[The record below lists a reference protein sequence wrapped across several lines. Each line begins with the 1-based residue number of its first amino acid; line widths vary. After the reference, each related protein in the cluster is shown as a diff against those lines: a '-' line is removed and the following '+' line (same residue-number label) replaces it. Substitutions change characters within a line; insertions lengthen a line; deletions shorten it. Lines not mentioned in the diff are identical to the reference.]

1 MTTAMFHVKHHASA
15 SKRGSSRGLDAAR
28 PALISAMAGLL
39 GLATA
44 ACSSPEEV
52 AEKTGV
58 AKATATAGTATA
70 AASSAGG
77 EGSNL
82 EDNAEQDGGTREF
95 QYSWPAAVSAIPVLR
110 DRFTQE
116 RDTVL
121 SEQKA
126 EWQSALAEL
135 AGEDCTACKSM
146 SLQKSWAVVTDLP
159 RFLSLSAEIYFY
171 TGGAHGNSGYDALV
185 WDREA
190 KAALTPEAMFRSEAA
205 LQDALGDAWCK
216 ALRAEKQKRMGEDF
230 SDDGFFPCPP
240 IADLTVLLGSSN
252 KQTFSRIGLIA
263 APYVA
268 GSYAEGPYEVTLPV
282 TPAVLAAVKPEYKAA
297 FASPK

>member
-1 MTTAMFHVKHHASA
+1 MM
-15 SKRGSSRGLDAAR
+15 
-28 PALISAMAGLL
+28 GLL
-39 GLATA
+39 ALATA

-58 AKATATAGTATA
+58 AQATATANTGTAIA
-70 AASSAGG
+70 AASTAGG
-77 EGSNL
+77 EATNL

-95 QYSWPAAVSAIPVLR
+95 QYSWPAAVSAIPALR

-116 RDTVL
+116 RDAAL
-121 SEQKA
+121 AEQKD
-126 EWQSALAEL
+126 EWQSALTDM

-146 SLQKSWAVVTDLP
+146 SFQKSWAVVADLP
-159 RFLSLSAEIYFY
+159 RFLSLSADIYFY
-171 TGGAHGNSGYDALV
+171 TGGAHGNSGFDALV

-190 KAALTPEAMFRSEAA
+190 GAALAPEALFRSEAA
-205 LQDALGDAWCK
+205 LQDALGAAWCK
-216 ALRAEKQKRMGEDF
+216 ALKAEKQQRMGEDF

-240 IADLTVLLGSSN
+240 ITDLTVLLGSSD
-252 KQTFSRIGLIA
+252 KQRFNRIGLIA